1 MRFEWDLKKTAKN
14 LRKHGISFK
23 EAATVFGDP
32 LSMTFEDP
40 DHSINEERFVT
51 IGESRPRRVLV
62 VAHTDRR
69 GVIRI
74 ISARK
79 ATPRERKFYEEGT

>member
-1 MRFEWDLKKTAKN
+1 MQFEWDLKKTANN

-51 IGESRPRRVLV
+51 IGESRQRRILV